1 MEIPP
6 PGQFSKM
13 IGEDPSFLRGRS
25 FLLEVNPSS
34 PYEKSVNGFTSELSK
49 GGCEVHV
56 FTHKT
61 SPVYKLLSIDPS
73 LNFVLSSSTVTR
85 TTQEGGKK
93 ETIIPQGD
101 MAVYL
106 DLISKKVESAR
117 SECVVFVVDSLSD
130 ILISTS
136 FQATYKF
143 LKNANE
149 VLAGTNVSSLFL
161 MSRGIHDEK
170 IVATF
175 RSMFS
180 NHLVSVSD
188 GVTKLVR
195 KN

>member
-1 MEIPP
+1 
-6 PGQFSKM
+6 M
-13 IGEDPSFLRGRS
+13 IGEDSSFLRGRS

-34 PYEKSVNGFTSELSK
+34 PYERSVSGFTSELSK
-49 GGCEVHV
+49 GGCEVNV

-61 SPVYKLLSIDPS
+61 SPVYKLLSADPS
-73 LNFVLSSSTVTR
+73 LNFVISSSTVTR
-85 TTQEGGKK
+85 TTLEEGKI
-93 ETIIPQGD
+93 EIMIPQGD

-117 SECVVFVVDSLSD
+117 SECVVFVFDSLSD
-130 ILISTS
+130 ILVSTS

-149 VLAGTNVSSLFL
+149 VLAGTSVSSLFI

-180 NHLVSVSD
+180 NHLVSISE
-188 GVTKLVR
+188 GIAKLVR